1 MELKQ
6 KNEEEDC
13 IPDKKSGKFD
23 HLTEIIGIFG
33 PFHMII
39 NTTLAL
45 SVIIHNWQMFSN
57 KFYTYEPNFWCARP
71 ENQIDLSGSN
81 WLNLS
86 SPLKS
91 VDDKYE
97 FDKCLQFD
105 IDYIEHLTITWFNI
119 QPLCISIVK
128 LLNSSVMEFS
138 T

>member
-6 KNEEEDC
+6 KNEEEVC
-13 IPDKKSGKFD
+13 LPDKKKGKFD

-57 KFYTYEPNFWCARP
+57 KFYTHKPNFWCARP
-71 ENQIDLSGSN
+71 DSQSDLNISK

-86 SPLKS
+86 SPLKL
-91 VDDKYE
+91 VNNEYE
-97 FDKCLQFD
+97 CSTN
-105 IDYIEHLTITWFNI
+105 IRYIT
-119 QPLCISIVK
+119 
-128 LLNSSVMEFS
+128 
-138 T
+138 